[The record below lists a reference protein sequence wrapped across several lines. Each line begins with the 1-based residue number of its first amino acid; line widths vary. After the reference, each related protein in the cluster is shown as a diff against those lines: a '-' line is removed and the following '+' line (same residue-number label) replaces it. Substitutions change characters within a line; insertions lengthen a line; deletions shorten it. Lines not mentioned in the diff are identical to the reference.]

1 MEAKAIGRYLRV
13 PPRKARLVLDAVR
26 GKSANEALS
35 TLKFIP
41 NRAARYIERVL
52 ESAVANAVN
61 NYSLDR
67 DILRLSGACVDQGPS
82 LKRIQPRARG
92 TAFHILKRTSHITVV
107 VSEDEALRK
116 EVAPKAK
123 GRGKGRKPARAK
135 AEAAAPKAAA
145 PKVAAPKRA
154 PKAAPK
160 KATKAEEKAETPATQ
175 GETTPETAEE

>member
-1 MEAKAIGRYLRV
+1 MEAKAVGRYLRV
-13 PPRKARLVLDAVR
+13 PPRKARFVLDAVR
-26 GKSANEALS
+26 GKSATDALS

-67 DILRLSGACVDQGPS
+67 DILRLSGAMVDQGPS

-123 GRGKGRKPARAK
+123 GKGKGRKPARAK
-135 AEAAAPKAAA
+135 TEVAAAPKAAA
-145 PKVAAPKRA
+145 PKRAA
-154 PKAAPK
+154 KAAPE
-160 KATKAEEKAETPATQ
+160 KATKAEETAETPATQ
-175 GETTPETAEE
+175 GETTPEAVEE

>member
-1 MEAKAIGRYLRV
+1 MEAKAVGRYLRV

-26 GKSANEALS
+26 GKSANDALA

-41 NRAARYIERVL
+41 NQAARFIETVL

-67 DILRLSGACVDQGPS
+67 DILRLSRACVDQGPT
-82 LKRIQPRARG
+82 LKRIQPRAMGR
-92 TAFHILKRTSHITVV
+92 AYRILKRTSHITVV

-123 GRGKGRKPARAK
+123 GRGRKPARVK
-135 AEAAAPKAAA
+135 AETVAPKAAT
-145 PKVAAPKRA
+145 KRA
-154 PKAAPK
+154 PKAQQ
-160 KATKAEEKAETPATQ
+160 AEETTPAAQ
-175 GETTPETAEE
+175 GETAPEAAAE